1 MYGSSLGT
9 VHRIT
14 DGKVIKVYATKGGHR
29 NVDVVI
35 V

>member
-9 VHRIT
+9 VNRIT
-14 DGKVIKVYATKGGHR
+14 DGKVIKVYVTKGGHR
-29 NVDVVI
+29 SIDVVI

>member
-14 DGKVIKVYATKGGHR
+14 DGKVIKVYGTMDGHR
-29 NVDVVI
+29 NIDVVR

>member
-14 DGKVIKVYATKGGHR
+14 DGKVIKVYDTMGGHR
-29 NVDVVI
+29 KIDLVI